1 MLGVNTEGKTGDDL
15 KFIGVDI
22 YHKWKVR
29 VLYKKQLS
37 EKPEDFK
44 IIYRFLYPFMSG
56 YYRGK
61 WTYHPS
67 NISEEEQE
75 VQKFCKETWTDR
87 FKEGY
92 KRWRETVGPWV
103 E

>member
-1 MLGVNTEGKTGDDL
+1 MLGVNTQGKTGDDL
-15 KFIGVDI
+15 KFIGVNI
-22 YHKWKVR
+22 YDKWKVR

-37 EKPEDFK
+37 EDPNDFK
-44 IIYRFLYPFMSG
+44 IFYRFLYPFMSG

-67 NISEEEQE
+67 IISEEEQE
-75 VQKFCKETWTDR
+75 VQKFCKETWTEE
-87 FKEGY
+87 FKHGY
-92 KRWRETVGPWV
+92 KKWRETVGPWV

>member
-1 MLGVNTEGKTGDDL
+1 MSDL
-15 KFIGVDI
+15 QYLNCDI
-22 YHKWKVR
+22 YDKWKVR

-37 EKPEDFK
+37 ENPNDCKLTHQ
-44 IIYRFLYPFMSG
+44 FLYPYISG

-61 WTYHPS
+61 WTYHP
-67 NISEEEQE
+67 NDISKFPEE

-87 FKEGY
+87 FKEDY
-92 KRWRETVGPWV
+92 KRWRESVGPWV

>member
-1 MLGVNTEGKTGDDL
+1 MLGVNTQGKTGDDL
-15 KFIGVDI
+15 KFIGVNI
-22 YHKWKVR
+22 YDKWKVR

-37 EKPEDFK
+37 EDPNDFK
-44 IIYRFLYPFMSG
+44 ITYRYIYPFMSG

-67 NISEEEQE
+67 NISEEEE
-75 VQKFCKETWTDR
+75 AVQKFCKETWTDA
-87 FKEGY
+87 FKDGY